1 MPETTLFADNP
12 WPDSGQ
18 GDVIFILDVASAFDK
33 QLLEQWLEKHRP
45 PSRNATIVTL
55 ALGGDQSSVDSR
67 PLIERLQVDDQTM
80 LAPLRMVWM
89 PSREAL
95 DSGPRLRDFLFGD
108 PRRPGQARARA
119 IWRKNPRT
127 GGMYCRGSWLYRRTS
142 GRFQARPER

>member
-1 MPETTLFADNP
+1 MPETTLFATNP

-18 GDVIFILDVASAFDK
+18 GDVIFILDVANAFDK

-45 PSRNATIVTL
+45 PSGNSTIVTL

-67 PLIERLQVDDQTM
+67 PLIERLQVDDQTI
-80 LAPLRMVWM
+80 LAPLRMAWM

-95 DSGPRLRDFLFGD
+95 DSGPRVRDFLFGD

-119 IWRKNPRT
+119 IWRKNPEQVACIA
-127 GGMYCRGSWLYRRTS
+127 GVQLPS
-142 GRFQARPER
+142 